1 MDKNKRNQPEK
12 IFDQNQRKQN
22 WNKSNYV
29 EKEFNSIEDE
39 TEDQH
44 IKSNNVISKTVHA
57 IPADEQQLENYS
69 RVPQI

>member
-12 IFDQNQRKQN
+12 IFDQNLRKQN
-22 WNKSNYV
+22 WDKSNYV
-29 EKEFNSIEDE
+29 ENEFNSFEDE
-39 TEDQH
+39 KEDQH
-44 IKSNNVISKTVHA
+44 LKSNNVISKTVHA